1 MSHDTSRERGF
12 SLIELLV
19 AMVVT
24 LLIAGGIF
32 GLLYDSN
39 RTFGREPAVSEQ
51 QQNARIALSLIE
63 ADLISA
69 GAGAG
74 PLTQVF
80 TDGLNNL
87 ATDSTGTAS
96 PVSVINALAGAG
108 GRSDALEVRTAVNEC
123 PTLQLCDPLTGG
135 VATLFE
141 RIPACMRMPGLV
153 VITDNKGHSYTRWA
167 CGSGAAPPTGTLGTC
182 STSPTPNINGRVAFP
197 SGDGGTGCT
206 APGVDCNAGNGV
218 DTAPNLDTDTAFLS
232 AINKVRYEV
241 RAAGDGVP
249 SLWRSPS
256 GGTAGTQDTTS
267 SCYPTNLV
275 NGSDW
280 QLVARGIE
288 DLQVRYR
295 NSNSAPDTWSETP
308 GPVACSG
315 APGASPQ
322 WCTTPTDAEYRT
334 IVREVEVRLST
345 RVVTPHH
352 LEGEAQ
358 VAGVATARRAEV
370 RTVIA
375 PRAAIMS
382 LQAVGILQ

>member
-1 MSHDTSRERGF
+1 MSRDTSRERGF
-12 SLIELLV
+12 SLVELLV

-51 QQNARIALSLIE
+51 QQNARIALALIE
-63 ADLISA
+63 SDLVSA

-80 TDGLNNL
+80 TDGLNDT
-87 ATDSTGTAS
+87 ATDSAGTAS
-96 PVSVINALAGAG
+96 PVSVINALAGAS

-135 VATLFE
+135 VATLSE
-141 RIPACMRMPGLV
+141 RLPACMKAPGLV

-167 CGSGAAPPTGTLGTC
+167 CRTGSALTDIVGTC
-182 STSPTPNINGRVAFP
+182 SQSPTANINGRVTFP
-197 SGDGGTGCT
+197 SGDGGIGCT
-206 APGVDCNAGNGV
+206 APGVDCNAGDGAS
-218 DTAPNLDTDTAFLS
+218 TAPNLDTDTAFLS

-241 RAAGDGVP
+241 RMAADGVP

-256 GGTAGTQDTTS
+256 GGTAGTQGGN
-267 SCYPTNLV
+267 CVPANLV

-295 NSNSAPDTWSETP
+295 NTNTPADTWMETP

-315 APGASPQ
+315 DPGASPQ
-322 WCTTPTDAEYRT
+322 WCTTPTDTEYRT
-334 IVREVEVRLST
+334 IVREVEVRLSA
-345 RVVTPHH
+345 RVVTPHR